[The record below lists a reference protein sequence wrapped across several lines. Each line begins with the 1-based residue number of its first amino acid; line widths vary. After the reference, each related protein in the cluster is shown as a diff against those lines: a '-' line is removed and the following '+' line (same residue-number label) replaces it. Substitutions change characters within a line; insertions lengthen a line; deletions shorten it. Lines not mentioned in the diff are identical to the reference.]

1 MIHLLYRNRKFFPFF
16 IQEKS
21 ITVARGW
28 DVTRWAASLDEL
40 RTQSDGFVSRRLVK
54 YRRIHWCVCR
64 ILVYN
69 HKAWVRVL
77 SPLNLESF
85 TNTHVLGTERRGI
98 PKGIRTQHPQR
109 LLYNRIPE
117 RFDLSLSPKHACL
130 QNFKLQKT
138 TYIKT
143 KLFLKILSFFNP
155 LQHNRKT

>member
-1 MIHLLYRNRKFFPFF
+1 MIYLLYRNRKFFPFLF
-16 IQEKS
+16 KKKHYCFS
-21 ITVARGW
+21 GMGRHSMVRKLSCGHRVA
-28 DVTRWAASLDEL
+28 
-40 RTQSDGFVSRRLVK
+40 GFVSRRLVK